1 MVSFAPSS
9 TSRYIYSCSIC
20 KQFSSINTSGSLRHI
35 GVVHSHEANF
45 YLTCGIDGCPRNY
58 HNYHSFRKLVRRHH
72 PHYLLNLSTS
82 LQQENEPENLEED
95 QRENL
100 TMSDSLGEP
109 TDGAAVQCKIHV
121 PATPHLQEDEG
132 RSFALF
138 LLKTKVV
145 LSISQRATDEIM
157 NDVTEMVNQGTY
169 KWQTRFQRYLE
180 LMGFCLVK

>member
-20 KQFSSINTSGSLRHI
+20 KQFSSINTSGGLRHI

-45 YLTCGIDGCPRNY
+45 YLTCGIDGCPR
-58 HNYHSFRKLVRRHH
+58 KLVRRHH
-72 PHYLLNLSTS
+72 PHYLLILSTS
-82 LQQENEPENLEED
+82 SQQENEPENLEED
-95 QRENL
+95 QQENL

-138 LLKTKVV
+138 LLKTKEI

-157 NDVTEMVNQGTY
+157 NDVTEMVNQVTY
-169 KWQTRFQRYLE
+169 KWQMRFQRYLE
-180 LMGFCLVK
+180 LIGFCLVK

>member
-20 KQFSSINTSGSLRHI
+20 KQFSSINTSGGLRHI

-45 YLTCGIDGCPRNY
+45 YLTCSIDGCPR
-58 HNYHSFRKLVRRHH
+58 NYHSFRKLVRRHH
-72 PHYLLNLSTS
+72 PHYL
-82 LQQENEPENLEED
+82 
-95 QRENL
+95 
-100 TMSDSLGEP
+100 LGEP

-157 NDVTEMVNQGTY
+157 NDVTEMVNQVTY
-169 KWQTRFQRYLE
+169 KWQMRFQRYLE